1 MSRLNTASDV
11 GQAILPERRFDDR
24 VSNAA
29 RSEGVATNDLT
40 EPLVPP
46 LGQPWLETP
55 AAEGTDEQPPFHAA
69 ACVGFVLIRAET
81 SEVCK
86 AGGMELVGVHGR
98 HADGPK
104 DYRVAALPFGR
115 RIGVNTEGSESARAT
130 V

>member
-1 MSRLNTASDV
+1 MSRLNTASGV

-24 VSNAA
+24 ASNAA

-40 EPLVPP
+40 ESLVPP
-46 LGQPWLETP
+46 LSQPWLETP

-69 ACVGFVLIRAET
+69 VCVGVVLIRAET

-86 AGGMELVGVHGR
+86 AGRVELVGVHGR

-104 DYRVAALPFGR
+104 DYRVAALPFGWW
-115 RIGVNTEGSESARAT
+115 VDVDTEGSKSARAT